1 MGGLRDLFLR
11 GRRYRELA
19 ESVRE
24 HLAERVEELV
34 DEGMARS
41 DAEFR
46 AKREFGNM
54 TLMEERS
61 REVWQWPRVESL
73 WADLRLAVRRLAKA
87 PGFAATALLTL
98 AIGIGANTAVFSVVN
113 SVLVKP
119 LAYPHADQLVA
130 LRLDAPGAEGL
141 ADFANGLRLSSSMCY
156 TFTEQNR
163 TFQSVGIWWPSTANV
178 TGVAQP
184 EEVHAILV
192 SDGVLETLAVPPAV
206 GRWLSHEDQ
215 DPHRAGPVMLSYG
228 YWQRRFGGDRGVIGR
243 NIQVDS
249 QTREIVGVMP
259 RGFQLVQANFDLLE
273 PMALDR
279 NKQIL
284 AGFSHEG
291 IARMKPGVTLA
302 EANADVARMIPVWMD
317 SWTNGPGTNPHWY
330 EVWRI
335 TPHLVGL
342 KTEVIGNVSSV
353 LWVVM
358 ATIGLVM
365 LIACTNLANLLLVRA
380 EARQMELSIRAAL
393 GAGRWRIARELLVE
407 SVLLGLAGGVL
418 AVGVAYG
425 GLQRLLAMG
434 PTNLPRVGEVSLDGW
449 SLGFAFV
456 LAVGAG
462 LFLGSIPVLRY
473 ARGGLPVA
481 VGGGGR
487 TASVS
492 RERHRARNV
501 LVVAQV
507 AMSLVLL
514 VSAALM
520 IRTFVHLRHVDPG
533 FTDAEHVQ
541 TMRISIPPSLIADPA
556 MVARTQNEI
565 VDQMAGIPGVRSVGF
580 AVAVP
585 MEGIEPD
592 WNLIYREGQA
602 DQNDDHPPMRLFNYA
617 SPEYFQTMGTR
628 MIAGRD
634 FTWTDIHGPV
644 PVAILSES
652 LARELWG
659 SPQAAM
665 GKRIREFKPW
675 HEVVGVVADVH
686 ANGIDQA
693 PPPTVYWPAKGGDY
707 KGDDAIDFA
716 RAATFVVRSERAGRE
731 DFVSELEHAVWRVNA
746 NLPVASVRTM
756 EEIYSQSL
764 ARTSFTLVMLAIA
777 GSMALVLGVIGI
789 YGVISYAVSQ
799 RRREIGIRL
808 ALGAQRGAL
817 RWMFV
822 RSALVLTGIGVV
834 IGLGAAA
841 GLMQMMKSLLFGVS
855 AMDPATFAAIPVVL
869 VGCAVLASY
878 LPARRAAR
886 VNPMEALR
894 AE

>member
-1 MGGLRDLFLR
+1 M
-11 GRRYRELA
+11 A
-19 ESVRE
+19 ESMWE
-24 HLAERVEELV
+24 HIDERVAELM
-34 DEGMARS
+34 DEGLPRAE
-41 DAEFR
+41 AEFR
-46 AKREFGNM
+46 ARKEFGNM
-54 TLMEERS
+54 TLMEQRS
-61 REVWQWPRVESL
+61 REVWQWPRMESV
-73 WADLRLAVRRLAKA
+73 WADVRLALRRLGNA

-113 SVLVKP
+113 TVLVKP
-119 LAYPHADQLVA
+119 LAYPKAEQLVA
-130 LRLDAPGAEGL
+130 LRLDAPGAAGL
-141 ADFANGLRLSSSMCY
+141 ADFSSGLRLSSSMY
-156 TFTEQNR
+156 FTFAEQNR
-163 TFQSVGIWWPSTANV
+163 TFETVGIWGRNTANV
-178 TGVAQP
+178 TGVARP
-184 EEVHAILV
+184 EEVHAISV
-192 SDGVLETLAVPPAV
+192 SDGVLETLDVPAAV

-243 NIQVDS
+243 TIQVDA

-259 RGFQLVQANFDLLE
+259 RGFRMVDGDFDLLV

-284 AGFSHEG
+284 AGFGNRG

-302 EANADVARMIPVWMD
+302 QANADVARMIPIWMD

-335 TPHLVGL
+335 TPHLVSL
-342 KTEVIGNVSSV
+342 KQDVIGNVGSV

-358 ATIGLVM
+358 ATIGVVM
-365 LIACTNLANLLLVRA
+365 LIACTNVANLLLVRA

-425 GLQRLLAMG
+425 GLRLLLAMG
-434 PTNLPRVGEVSLDGW
+434 PTNLPRLQEISLDGW

-456 LAVGAG
+456 LAVMAG

-473 ARGGLPVA
+473 ARGAGA
-481 VGGGGR
+481 VMVSSGGGR

-492 RERHRARNV
+492 RERHRARNG

-520 IRTFVHLRHVDPG
+520 IRTFAHLRNVDPG
-533 FTDAEHVQ
+533 FVDAEHVE
-541 TMRISIPPSLIADPA
+541 TMRIAIPELMVKDPA
-556 MVARTQNEI
+556 MVARVQNDI
-565 VDQMAGIPGVRSVGF
+565 VDTLAGIPGVRSVGF
-580 AVAVP
+580 ASAAP
-585 MEGIEPD
+585 MEGIEPN
-592 WNLIYREGQA
+592 WNLIFKEGQA
-602 DQNDDHPPMRLFNYA
+602 NQTDDHPPMRLFNYV
-617 SPEYFQTMGTR
+617 SPQYFRTMGTR
-628 MIAGRD
+628 VIAGRD
-634 FTWTDIHGPV
+634 YTWADIHGPDLNV
-644 PVAILSES
+644 ILSES

-659 SPQAAM
+659 SPQAAI
-665 GKRIREFKPW
+665 GKRIREFHPW

-686 ANGIDQA
+686 ENGIDQP
-693 PPPTVYWPAKGGDY
+693 PPPTVYWPARGGDY

-716 RAATFVVRSERAGRE
+716 RAVTFVVRSDRAGRE
-731 DFVSELEHAVWRVNA
+731 DFTNELERAVWRVNA
-746 NLPVASVRTM
+746 NLPVASVRTLG
-756 EEIYSQSL
+756 EIYDQSL
-764 ARTSFTLVMLAIA
+764 ARTSFTLTMLAIA

-789 YGVISYAVSQ
+789 YGVVSYGVSQ
-799 RRREIGIRL
+799 RRREVGIRL
-808 ALGAQRGAL
+808 ALGAPRGEV

-822 RSALVLTGIGVV
+822 RSALVLTGIGVA
-834 IGLGAAA
+834 IGLGGAA
-841 GLMQMMKSLLFGVS
+841 GLTQLMKSLLFGVS
-855 AMDPATFAAIPVVL
+855 PMDPVTFVSIPLVL
-869 VGCAVLASY
+869 VACAVLASY

-886 VNPMEALR
+886 VDPMEALR
-894 AE
+894 SE

>member
-1 MGGLRDLFLR
+1 MRNLFSR
-11 GRRYRELA
+11 GRRFAELS
-19 ESVRE
+19 ESVLE

-34 DEGMARS
+34 EGGMARR

-46 AKREFGNM
+46 ARREFGNVA
-54 TLMEERS
+54 LIEERS
-61 REVWQWPRVESL
+61 REVWQWPSVESM
-73 WADLRLAVRRLAKA
+73 WADLRLAVRRLGKA

-113 SVLVKP
+113 SVLLKP
-119 LAYPHADQLVA
+119 LAYQHAEQLVA
-130 LRLDAPGAEGL
+130 LRLEAPGAAGL
-141 ADFANGLRLSSSMCY
+141 ADFANGLRLSGSMY
-156 TFTEQNR
+156 FTFAEQNR
-163 TFQSVGIWWPSTANV
+163 TFQSLGIWARNTANV

-184 EEVHAILV
+184 EEVHAIFV
-192 SDGVLETLAVPPAV
+192 SDGVLETLDVPPVV

-228 YWQRRFGGDRGVIGR
+228 YWQRGFGGDRGVIGR
-243 NIQVDS
+243 NIQVDA

-259 RGFQLVQANFDLLE
+259 RSFQLVQANFDLLE

-284 AGFSHEG
+284 AGFGNQG

-302 EANADVARMIPVWMD
+302 EANADVARMIPVWMN

-335 TPHLVGL
+335 TPHLVSL
-342 KTEVIGNVSSV
+342 KEEVIGNVGSV

-365 LIACTNLANLLLVRA
+365 LIACTNVANLLLVRA

-425 GLQRLLAMG
+425 GLRLLLAMG
-434 PTNLPRVGEVSLDGW
+434 PTNLPRLGEVALDGW
-449 SLGFAFV
+449 SLGFTFV

-462 LFLGSIPVLRY
+462 LFLGSIPVWRY
-473 ARGGLPVA
+473 ARGGQAVA
-481 VGGGGR
+481 VGTGGR

-492 RERHRARNV
+492 RERHRSRNV

-533 FTDAEHVQ
+533 FADAERVQ
-541 TMRISIPPSLIADPA
+541 TMRIAIPASLIADPA
-556 MVARTQNEI
+556 RVARMQHEI
-565 VDQMAGIPGVRSVGF
+565 ADELAAIPGVRSVGF
-580 AVAVP
+580 AAAAP
-585 MEGIEPD
+585 MEGIEPN
-592 WNLIYREGQA
+592 WNLIYREGQN
-602 DQNDDHPPMRLFNYA
+602 DQSNDHPPMRLFNYV
-617 SPEYFQTMGTR
+617 SPRYFHTMETP

-634 FTWTDIHGPV
+634 LTWTDIHGPTL
-644 PVAILSES
+644 VAIVSEE

-659 SPQAAM
+659 SPQAAI
-665 GKRIREFKPW
+665 GKRIREFAPW
-675 HEVVGVVADVH
+675 HEVVGVVADAH
-686 ANGIDQA
+686 AKGIDQA
-693 PPPTVYWPAKGGDY
+693 PPATVYWPAKLGDY
-707 KGDDAIDFA
+707 KGADAIDFS
-716 RAATFVVRSERAGRE
+716 RAVTFVVRSERAGRQ
-731 DFVSELEHAVWRVNA
+731 DFANEVQRAVWRVNA

-756 EEIYSQSL
+756 EEIYGQSL
-764 ARTSFTLVMLAIA
+764 ARTSFTLTMLGIA

-822 RSALVLTGIGVV
+822 RSALVLTGIGVG

-841 GLMQMMKSLLFGVS
+841 GLTQMMKSLLFGVS
-855 AMDPATFAAIPVVL
+855 PMDPATFAAIPVVL
-869 VGCAVLASY
+869 VGCAVVASY

-886 VNPMEALR
+886 VDPMEALR
-894 AE
+894 SE

>member
-1 MGGLRDLFLR
+1 M
-11 GRRYRELA
+11 
-19 ESVRE
+19 
-24 HLAERVEELV
+24 
-34 DEGMARS
+34 
-41 DAEFR
+41 
-46 AKREFGNM
+46 
-54 TLMEERS
+54 
-61 REVWQWPRVESL
+61 ESL
-73 WADLRLAVRRLAKA
+73 WADLRLAVRRLGKA

-113 SVLVKP
+113 SVLLKP
-119 LAYPHADQLVA
+119 LAYRHAEQLVA
-130 LRLDAPGAEGL
+130 LRLAAPGAAGL
-141 ADFANGLRLSSSMCY
+141 ADFRDGLRLSGSMY
-156 TFTEQNR
+156 FTFAEQNG
-163 TFQSVGIWWPSTANV
+163 TFQSVGIWARNTANV
-178 TGVAQP
+178 TGVAEP
-184 EEVHAILV
+184 EEVHAIFV
-192 SDGVLETLAVPPAV
+192 SDGVLETLDVPPAV
-206 GRWLSHEDQ
+206 GRWLSHADQ

-243 NIQVDS
+243 NIQVDA

-284 AGFSHEG
+284 AGFGNQG

-302 EANADVARMIPVWMD
+302 EANADVARLIPVWMN

-335 TPHLVGL
+335 TPHLVSL
-342 KTEVIGNVSSV
+342 KEEVIGNVGSV

-365 LIACTNLANLLLVRA
+365 LIACTNVANLLLVRA
-380 EARQMELSIRAAL
+380 EARQLELSIRAAL

-425 GLQRLLAMG
+425 GLRLLLAMG
-434 PTNLPRVGEVSLDGW
+434 PTNLPRLGEIALDGW
-449 SLGFAFV
+449 SLGFTFV

-462 LFLGSIPVLRY
+462 LFLGSIPVWRY
-473 ARGGLPVA
+473 ARGGQAVA
-481 VGGGGR
+481 VGTGGR

-492 RERHRARNV
+492 RERHRSRNV

-533 FTDAEHVQ
+533 FADAERVQ
-541 TMRISIPPSLIADPA
+541 TMRIAIPASLIADPA
-556 MVARTQNEI
+556 RVARMQHEI
-565 VDQMAGIPGVRSVGF
+565 ADELAAIPGVRSVGF
-580 AVAVP
+580 AAAAP
-585 MEGIEPD
+585 MEGIEPN
-592 WNLIYREGQA
+592 WNLIYREGQN
-602 DQNDDHPPMRLFNYA
+602 DQSNDHPPMRLFNYV
-617 SPEYFQTMGTR
+617 SPRYFHTMETP

-634 FTWTDIHGPV
+634 FTWTDIHGSTL
-644 PVAILSES
+644 VAIVSEE

-659 SPQAAM
+659 SPQAAI
-665 GKRIREFKPW
+665 GKRIREFAPW

-686 ANGIDQA
+686 ENGIDQA
-693 PPPTVYWPAKGGDY
+693 PPATVYWPAKSGDY
-707 KGDDAIDFA
+707 KGADAIDSS
-716 RAATFVVRSERAGRE
+716 RATTFVVRRDRAGTK
-731 DFVSELEHAVWRVNA
+731 DFVNEVQRAVWRVNA

-756 EEIYSQSL
+756 EEIYGQSL

-777 GSMALVLGVIGI
+777 GSMALVVGVVGI
-789 YGVISYAVSQ
+789 YGLISYAVSQ

-822 RSALVLTGIGVV
+822 RSALVLTGIGVG

-841 GLMQMMKSLLFGVS
+841 GLTKMMKSLLFGVS
-855 AMDPATFAAIPVVL
+855 PMDPLTFAAIPVVL
-869 VGCAVLASY
+869 VGCAVVASY

-886 VNPMEALR
+886 VDPMEALR
-894 AE
+894 SE

>member
-1 MGGLRDLFLR
+1 VL
-11 GRRYRELA
+11 
-19 ESVRE
+19 E

-34 DEGMARS
+34 EGGMARR

-46 AKREFGNM
+46 ARREFGNVA
-54 TLMEERS
+54 LIEERS
-61 REVWQWPRVESL
+61 REVWQWPSVESM
-73 WADLRLAVRRLAKA
+73 WADLRLAVRRLGKA

-113 SVLVKP
+113 SVLLKP
-119 LAYPHADQLVA
+119 LAYQHAEQLVA
-130 LRLDAPGAEGL
+130 LRLEAPGAAGL
-141 ADFANGLRLSSSMCY
+141 ADFANGLRLSGSMY
-156 TFTEQNR
+156 FTFAEQNR
-163 TFQSVGIWWPSTANV
+163 TFQSLGIWARNTANV

-184 EEVHAILV
+184 EEVHAIFV
-192 SDGVLETLAVPPAV
+192 SDGVLETLDVPPVV

-243 NIQVDS
+243 NIQVDA

-259 RGFQLVQANFDLLE
+259 RSFQLVQANFDLLE

-284 AGFSHEG
+284 AGFGNQG

-302 EANADVARMIPVWMD
+302 EANADVARMIPVWMN

-335 TPHLVGL
+335 TPHLVSL
-342 KTEVIGNVSSV
+342 KEEVIGNVGSV

-365 LIACTNLANLLLVRA
+365 LIACTNVANLLLVRA

-425 GLQRLLAMG
+425 GLRLLLAMG
-434 PTNLPRVGEVSLDGW
+434 PTNLPRLGEVALDGW
-449 SLGFAFV
+449 SLGFTFV

-462 LFLGSIPVLRY
+462 LFLGSIPVWRY
-473 ARGGLPVA
+473 ARGGQAVA
-481 VGGGGR
+481 VGTGGR

-492 RERHRARNV
+492 RERHRSRNV

-533 FTDAEHVQ
+533 FADAERVQ
-541 TMRISIPPSLIADPA
+541 TMRIAIPASLIADPA
-556 MVARTQNEI
+556 RVARMQHEI
-565 VDQMAGIPGVRSVGF
+565 ADELAAIPGVRSVGF
-580 AVAVP
+580 AAAAP
-585 MEGIEPD
+585 MEGIEPN
-592 WNLIYREGQA
+592 WNLIYREGQN
-602 DQNDDHPPMRLFNYA
+602 DQSNDHPPMRLFNYV
-617 SPEYFQTMGTR
+617 SPRYFHTMETP

-634 FTWTDIHGPV
+634 LTWTDIHGPTL
-644 PVAILSES
+644 VAIVSEE

-659 SPQAAM
+659 SPQAAI
-665 GKRIREFKPW
+665 GKRIREFAPW
-675 HEVVGVVADVH
+675 HEVVGVVADAH
-686 ANGIDQA
+686 AKGIDQA
-693 PPPTVYWPAKGGDY
+693 PPATVYWPAKLGDY
-707 KGDDAIDFA
+707 KGADAIDFS
-716 RAATFVVRSERAGRE
+716 RAVTFVVRSERAGRQ
-731 DFVSELEHAVWRVNA
+731 DFANEVQRAVWRVNA

-756 EEIYSQSL
+756 EEIYGQSL
-764 ARTSFTLVMLAIA
+764 ARTSFTLTMLGIA

-822 RSALVLTGIGVV
+822 RSALVLTGIGVG

-841 GLMQMMKSLLFGVS
+841 GLTQMMKSLLFGVS
-855 AMDPATFAAIPVVL
+855 PMDPATFAAIPVVL
-869 VGCAVLASY
+869 VGCAVVASY

-886 VNPMEALR
+886 VDPMEALR
-894 AE
+894 SE

>member
-1 MGGLRDLFLR
+1 MSTRE
-11 GRRYRELA
+11 RRYRELA

-24 HLAERVEELV
+24 HVEERVAELM
-34 DEGMARS
+34 DEGMPRVE
-41 DAEFR
+41 AEFR
-46 AKREFGNM
+46 ARKEFGNM
-54 TLMEERS
+54 TLIEQRS
-61 REVWQWPRVESL
+61 REVWQWPRVESF
-73 WADLRLAVRRLAKA
+73 WADVKYALRRLAKA
-87 PGFAATALLTL
+87 PGFTATALLTL

-113 SVLVKP
+113 SVLLKP
-119 LAYPHADQLVA
+119 LAYPRAEQLVA
-130 LRLDAPGAEGL
+130 LRLDAPGAAGL
-141 ADFANGLRLSSSMCY
+141 ADFSTGLRLSSSMYY
-156 TFTEQNR
+156 TFAEQNR
-163 TFQSVGIWWPSTANV
+163 TFQSVGIWSRNTANV

-184 EEVHAILV
+184 EEVHAIFV
-192 SDGVLETLAVPPAV
+192 SDGVLEALNLPAAV

-243 NIQVDS
+243 TIQVDS

-279 NKQIL
+279 NRQIL
-284 AGFSHEG
+284 AGFGNQG
-291 IARMKPGVTLA
+291 IARMKPGVTLG
-302 EANADVARMIPVWMD
+302 EANADVARMIPIWMD

-330 EVWRI
+330 KVWRI
-335 TPHLVGL
+335 TPHLVSL
-342 KTEVIGNVSSV
+342 KQDVVGNVGSV
-353 LWVVM
+353 LWIVM

-365 LIACTNLANLLLVRA
+365 LIACTNVANLLLVRA

-418 AVGVAYG
+418 ALSVAYG
-425 GLQRLLAMG
+425 GLRLLLAMG
-434 PTNLPRVGEVSLDGW
+434 PTNLPRVTEIALDGW
-449 SLGFAFV
+449 SLAFAFV
-456 LAVGAG
+456 LAVMAG

-473 ARGGLPVA
+473 ARGKTVA
-481 VGGGGR
+481 VGSGGR

-492 RERHRARNV
+492 RERNRARNG

-514 VSAALM
+514 VCAALM
-520 IRTFVHLRHVDPG
+520 IRTFAHLRNVDPG
-533 FTDAEHVQ
+533 FTDAEQLQ
-541 TMRISIPPSLIADPA
+541 TMRISIPDSLIADPA
-556 MVARTQNEI
+556 MVAQTQHEI
-565 VDQMAGIPGVRSVGF
+565 ADALAAIPGVHSVGF
-580 AVAVP
+580 ASAAP
-585 MEGIEPD
+585 MQGIEPN
-592 WNLIYREGQA
+592 WNLIFKEGQA
-602 DQNDDHPPMRLFNYA
+602 NENDDHPPMRLFNYA
-617 SPEYFQTMGTR
+617 SPGYFRTMGTR

-634 FTWTDIHGPV
+634 YTWEDIHGPA
-644 PVAILSES
+644 PVAIVSES

-659 SPQAAM
+659 SPQAAI
-665 GKRIREFKPW
+665 GQKIREFKPW

-693 PPPTVYWPAKGGDY
+693 APPTVYWPAKAGDY

-716 RAATFVVRSERAGRE
+716 RAVTFVVRSERAGNE
-731 DFVSELEHAVWRVNA
+731 SFVNEVERAVWRVNA
-746 NLPVASVRTM
+746 NLPVASQRTM
-756 EEIYSQSL
+756 EEIESESL

-789 YGVISYAVSQ
+789 YGVMSYAVSQ

-808 ALGAQRGAL
+808 ALGAERRAL

-822 RSALVLTGIGVV
+822 RSALALTGIGVA

-841 GLMQMMKSLLFGVS
+841 GLTQLMKSLLFGVS
-855 AMDPATFAAIPVVL
+855 PMDPMTFVAIPLVL
-869 VGCAVLASY
+869 VACAMLASY

-886 VNPMEALR
+886 VHPMEALR
-894 AE
+894 TE